1 MKIIKPMPLGILT
14 RAYRSDGREYLGI
27 AIPTMATLGETPR
40 LVGETELWDTVG
52 DALSGYTLDAALPK
66 AHAEFLVSAHAYGK
80 YCQRSHACHV
90 GIRFAGIDK
99 QLRVSGD
106 RYWTSGTSRA
116 SDEATAAEPFES
128 LPIDWPRAYGG
139 AGYADNPRGRGFAGA
154 SGDRATPRQLPNLEY
169 AADLIHRREQRI
181 EPASFTPIA
190 PDWPQRSALLGQ
202 FDQSW
207 RETDCP
213 GFPRTMD
220 RRYFNVA
227 PLDQQLSAHP
237 ALPDGAAYEITH
249 MHPERALISGR
260 LPALRARCFMQR
272 QREDS
277 LAEVPMRLTTAWF
290 IPHRERVVMIFHGA
304 AEVEEFDAQDIA
316 CLMIGAE
323 LSTQP
328 RPAMDYRRVFDLRMD
343 SKRGAL
349 HALRDRDLVPASMLV
364 QNGAQDES
372 MHAPSQSAVQRNLL
386 RGAQLRAEQAAVS
399 AHGPAA
405 KLALDAIA
413 AAAEPKRPPRL
424 DELAEF
430 VQHQEQ
436 QADEQRAALETMRQ
450 RIETKHAASLSQ
462 VPARRGPPPPSNTS
476 ACLAR
481 TEQPA
486 LRELARAADHK
497 LREAYL
503 HAAHYQDAAPRLDP
517 ATADATRRRVA
528 AMYANGESLAGLDL
542 TGADLSGMNLRGAQ
556 LSGVLLESADLT
568 GADFSEAT
576 LTGAVLVRATLLRAR
591 FARAQ
596 LTEANLSLAQ
606 CEDTDFSDAK
616 LDRSLFEHTLFLH
629 CRLPRASIHRA
640 QFRHCRFD
648 AVDFSEA
655 TLADLVFMEQTFH
668 DVSFNQAHIR
678 KLAFIQCRLERASF
692 SAADIVGLGFVET
705 DARGVHFDRASLRK
719 ACFVK
724 DSVLTDANFTQARL
738 TEVNLRQVSA
748 QRANFSGA
756 RISQCDFSDAYLE
769 AANLQGVKL
778 DNGYMV
784 RTDLS
789 AANLARADLI
799 GGYLRRANLRGANL
813 REANLFRAH
822 LAETSMD
829 RGTQLDGAY
838 LEQAVLSPLSRPA

>member
-14 RAYRSDGREYLGI
+14 RTYRSDGREYLGI

-66 AHAEFLVSAHAYGK
+66 PHAEFLVSAHAYGK
-80 YCQRSHACHV
+80 YGQRSHACHV

-128 LPIDWPRAYGG
+128 LPIDWPLAYGG
-139 AGYADNPRGRGFAGA
+139 AGYADNPRGWGFARRIRRSRDAAATAQYRVCGRSDPPPRTA
-154 SGDRATPRQLPNLEY
+154 HRAGQLHTDRAGL
-169 AADLIHRREQRI
+169 AATQR
-181 EPASFTPIA
+181 A
-190 PDWPQRSALLGQ
+190 LGQ

-237 ALPDGAAYEITH
+237 ALPDGAAYQITH
-249 MHPERALISGR
+249 MHPERDVIAGR
-260 LPALRARCFMQR
+260 LPALRARCFVQR

-316 CLMIGAE
+316 CLMIGVE

-328 RPAMDYRRVFDLRMD
+328 LPVMDYRRVFDLRTD

-386 RGAQLRAEQAAVS
+386 RGAQLRAEQTAAS
-399 AHGPAA
+399 AHGAAA
-405 KLALDAIA
+405 KLALDAIP

-430 VQHQEQ
+430 VHQQEQ
-436 QADEQRAALETMRQ
+436 QAEKQRAALETMRQ

-616 LDRSLFEHTLFLH
+616 LDRSLFEHTPFLR

-724 DSVLTDANFTQARL
+724 DSVLTDADFAQARL

-748 QRANFSGA
+748 QRANFSSA

-769 AANLQGVKL
+769 SADLQGVKL
-778 DNGYMV
+778 DNGYMA

-789 AANLARADLI
+789 GANLARADLI

-813 REANLFRAH
+813 CEANLFRAN

-829 RGTQLDGAY
+829 RDTQLDGAY

>member
-1 MKIIKPMPLGILT
+1 MKIIKPTPLGILT

-27 AIPTMATLGETPR
+27 AIPMMATLGETPR

-66 AHAEFLVSAHAYGK
+66 PHAEFLVSGHAYGK
-80 YCQRSHACHV
+80 YCGRSHVCHV

-106 RYWTSGTSRA
+106 RYWTGGMSRA
-116 SDEATAAEPFES
+116 GDEATAAEPFES
-128 LPIDWPRAYGG
+128 LPIDWPLAYGG
-139 AGYADNPRGRGFAGA
+139 AGYADNPRGRGFATA
-154 SGDRATPRQLPNLEY
+154 SGDRATPRLLPNIEY

-190 PDWPQRSALLGQ
+190 PDWPPRSALLGQ
-202 FDQSW
+202 FDQPW
-207 RETDCP
+207 READCP
-213 GFPRTMD
+213 GFPRTID
-220 RRYFNVA
+220 HRYFNVA
-227 PLDQQLSAHP
+227 PLDQQLSAYT

-249 MHPERALISGR
+249 MHPERAVIAGR
-260 LPALRARCFMQR
+260 LPALRARCFVQR
-272 QREDS
+272 QREDA

-323 LSTQP
+323 LNEQP
-328 RPAMDYRRVFDLRMD
+328 LSAMDYRRVFDLRMD

-349 HALRDRDLVPASMLV
+349 HALRDRDLVPVSMLV
-364 QNGAQDES
+364 HAGGEDETT
-372 MHAPSQSAVQRNLL
+372 HAPSQSAVQRNLL
-386 RGAQLRAEQAAVS
+386 RRAQLRAEQAAAS

-405 KLALDAIA
+405 QLALDAIA
-413 AAAEPKRPPRL
+413 TAAEPKRPPRL

-430 VQHQEQ
+430 VQQQEQ
-436 QADEQRAALETMRQ
+436 QAEEQRATLETMRQ
-450 RIETKHAASLSQ
+450 QIEAKHAASLSMA
-462 VPARRGPPPPSNTS
+462 PARRGPPPSSITS

-486 LRELARAADHK
+486 LLEMARAADHK

-517 ATADATRRRVA
+517 AAADTARRRVA

-556 LSGVLLESADLT
+556 LSGVLLESANLT

-576 LTGAVLVRATLLRAR
+576 LTSAVLVRATLLRAR

-596 LTEANLSLAQ
+596 LTQANLSLAQ
-606 CEDTDFSDAK
+606 CEDTDFSEAT
-616 LDRSLFEHTLFLH
+616 LDRSLFEHTHFLR

-648 AVDFSEA
+648 AVDFNEA
-655 TLADLVFMEQTFH
+655 KLADLVFMEQTFH

-692 SAADIVGLGFVET
+692 TEADIVGLGFVET
-705 DARGVHFDRASLRK
+705 DAKGVHFDRASLRK

-724 DSVLTDANFTQARL
+724 DSVLTDADFTQARL

-756 RISQCDFSDAYLE
+756 RISQCDFSDACLE

-799 GGYLRRANLRGANL
+799 GGYLRRANLRGTNL
-813 REANLFRAH
+813 REANLFRAN

-838 LEQAVLSPLSRPA
+838 LEQTVLCPLSRSA